1 MASKRFEMWL
11 TDDDQKRLRR
21 LWLKFT
27 LQRKRSEI
35 IRLALVVLEESMQSI
50 GDRDEINS

>member
-35 IRLALVVLEESMQSI
+35 IRLALVVLEESMQSK

>member
-27 LQRKRSEI
+27 LRRKRSEI
-35 IRLALVVLEESMQSI
+35 IRLALVVLEESMQSK

>member
-11 TDDDQKRLRR
+11 TSDDQKRLRR

-27 LQRKRSEI
+27 LRRKRSEI
-35 IRLALVVLEESMQSI
+35 IRLALVVLEESMQSK